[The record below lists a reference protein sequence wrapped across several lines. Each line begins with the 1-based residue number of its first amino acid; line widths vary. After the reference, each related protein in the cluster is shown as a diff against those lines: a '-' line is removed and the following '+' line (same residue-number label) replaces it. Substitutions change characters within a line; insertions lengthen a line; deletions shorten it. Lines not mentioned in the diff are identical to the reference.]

1 MRVEAPWPTAIE
13 DALRLGRATSR
24 HLRGYSFPDGSL
36 TARGLGETESMMRT
50 VRFLTGLVMVVT
62 GVSLA
67 APMATRLVEAHL
79 GGASG
84 VAADSAPALAPAG
97 PAAWAGAGPV
107 SAAAPA
113 GAGGYC
119 IPDPRS
125 AVAVAPDV
133 AAPQEPVSLPLPTD
147 EIQAPSAGYQPPPPP
162 DLLPAAP
169 ADLSLAPPAF
179 NNTYR
184 STLDVPPPP
193 LLDVASPAPLA
204 VSTPARDGGAMLAAG
219 QMSGGGVIHTVSA
232 ELAAAPLG
240 VSPAPAGGSMPMA
253 AGPAVAP
260 SAYTIRDGDDLTS
273 IATRLYGHP
282 GAAEAIWSANRD
294 RLTDPAVLPIGL
306 SLRIPPTWVPPAARQ
321 RGLAGGGAPIE
332 PTRRPARV
340 RVAPGESLESLAE
353 RFYGDRA
360 MAARL
365 WEANRDQLRSPA
377 LLVAG
382 MDLRLP

>member
-1 MRVEAPWPTAIE
+1 
-13 DALRLGRATSR
+13 
-24 HLRGYSFPDGSL
+24 
-36 TARGLGETESMMRT
+36 MRT

-67 APMATRLVEAHL
+67 APMATRLVEAHR
-79 GGASG
+79 GAANG
-84 VAADSAPALAPAG
+84 VESEPQSASAG

-107 SAAAPA
+107 SAPGPA
-113 GAGGYC
+113 RAGGYC
-119 IPDPRS
+119 IPDARS
-125 AVAVAPDV
+125 AVVGAPDG
-133 AAPQEPVSLPLPTD
+133 AAPQEAVGLPLPAD
-147 EIQAPSAGYQPPPPP
+147 DLHAPSAGYQPPPPP
-162 DLLPAAP
+162 DVLPASP
-169 ADLSLAPPAF
+169 TDLTLAPPAF
-179 NNTYR
+179 NSTYR

-193 LLDVASPAPLA
+193 LLDVSAPAPLA
-204 VSTPARDGGAMLAAG
+204 VSTPTRDGQAMLAMG
-219 QMSGGGVIHTVSA
+219 QMSGGGMIRTVSA
-232 ELAAAPLG
+232 EIHPVPLDTSFSPGAGSVPVAITPAA
-240 VSPAPAGGSMPMA
+240 SA
-253 AGPAVAP
+253 A
-260 SAYTIRDGDDLTS
+260 SSQYTIRDGDDLTS

-294 RLTDPAVLPIGL
+294 RLADPAVLPIGL
-306 SLRIPPTWVPPAARQ
+306 SLRIPPTWVPPAVRQ

-332 PTRRPARV
+332 PASRPARV

>member
-1 MRVEAPWPTAIE
+1 
-13 DALRLGRATSR
+13 
-24 HLRGYSFPDGSL
+24 
-36 TARGLGETESMMRT
+36 MMRT
-50 VRFLTGLVMVVT
+50 ARFLTGLVMVVT

-67 APMATRLVEAHL
+67 APMATRLVEARL

-84 VAADSAPALAPAG
+84 VAVAPAPASSPAG

-107 SAAAPA
+107 SAVGPAA
-113 GAGGYC
+113 AGGYC
-119 IPDPRS
+119 IPDTRS
-125 AVAVAPDV
+125 AVAEGPDL
-133 AAPQEPVSLPLPTD
+133 ATPQDAVSLPLPAD
-147 EIQAPSAGYQPPPPP
+147 ELQAPSAGYSPPPPP
-162 DLLPAAP
+162 NVLPASP

-179 NNTYR
+179 NSTYR

-193 LLDVASPAPLA
+193 LLDVAAPAPLA
-204 VSTPARDGGAMLAAG
+204 VSTPARDGATTLAGGLNTGA
-219 QMSGGGVIHTVSA
+219 GVIHTVSA
-232 ELAAAPLG
+232 EIPSAPAFKASSSTAGLPTAAAT
-240 VSPAPAGGSMPMA
+240 
-253 AGPAVAP
+253 P
-260 SAYTIRDGDDLTS
+260 SAAPGTYTIRDGDDLTS
-273 IATRLYGHP
+273 IATGLYGHP

-321 RGLAGGGAPIE
+321 RGLAGAGAPIE
-332 PTRRPARV
+332 PASRPARV
-340 RVAPGESLESLAE
+340 RVGPGESLESLAE

-360 MAARL
+360 MAGRL

>member
-1 MRVEAPWPTAIE
+1 
-13 DALRLGRATSR
+13 
-24 HLRGYSFPDGSL
+24 
-36 TARGLGETESMMRT
+36 MMRT
-50 VRFLTGLVMVVT
+50 ARFLTGLVMVVT

-67 APMATRLVEAHL
+67 APMATRLVVAQL

-84 VAADSAPALAPAG
+84 VAVASAPASSPAG

-107 SAAAPA
+107 SAVGPA

-119 IPDPRS
+119 IPDTRS
-125 AVAVAPDV
+125 AVADGPDL
-133 AAPQEPVSLPLPTD
+133 ATPQEAVSLPLPAD
-147 EIQAPSAGYQPPPPP
+147 ELQAPSAGYSPPPPP
-162 DLLPAAP
+162 NVLPASP

-179 NNTYR
+179 NSTYR

-193 LLDVASPAPLA
+193 LLDVAAPAPLA
-204 VSTPARDGGAMLAAG
+204 VSTPARDGVTTLAGGLMPGA
-219 QMSGGGVIHTVSA
+219 GVIRTVSA
-232 ELAAAPLG
+232 EIP
-240 VSPAPAGGSMPMA
+240 SAPAFT
-253 AGPAVAP
+253 AP
-260 SAYTIRDGDDLTS
+260 SAAPSTYTIRDGDDLTS

-282 GAAEAIWSANRD
+282 GAAEAIWLANRD

-321 RGLAGGGAPIE
+321 RGLAGAGAPIE
-332 PTRRPARV
+332 PASRPARV
-340 RVAPGESLESLAE
+340 RVGPGESLESLAE

-360 MAARL
+360 MAGRL

>member
-1 MRVEAPWPTAIE
+1 
-13 DALRLGRATSR
+13 
-24 HLRGYSFPDGSL
+24 
-36 TARGLGETESMMRT
+36 MMRT

-67 APMATRLVEAHL
+67 APRATRLDEAHR
-79 GGASG
+79 GGANG
-84 VAADSAPALAPAG
+84 VESAPQLAPAG

-107 SAAAPA
+107 SAPGPA
-113 GAGGYC
+113 RAGGYC

-125 AVAVAPDV
+125 AVVGAPDG
-133 AAPQEPVSLPLPTD
+133 AAPQEAVGLPLPAD
-147 EIQAPSAGYQPPPPP
+147 DLHAPSAGYQPPPPP
-162 DLLPAAP
+162 DVLPASP
-169 ADLSLAPPAF
+169 TDLTLAPPAF
-179 NNTYR
+179 NSTYR

-193 LLDVASPAPLA
+193 LLDVSAPAPLA
-204 VSTPARDGGAMLAAG
+204 VSTPTRDRQAMLAVG
-219 QMSGGGVIHTVSA
+219 QMSGGGMIHTVSA
-232 ELAAAPLG
+232 EIHPVPLDTSLSPRAGSVPVAITPAASAAP
-240 VSPAPAGGSMPMA
+240 SQ
-253 AGPAVAP
+253 
-260 SAYTIRDGDDLTS
+260 YTIRDGDDLTS

-294 RLTDPAVLPIGL
+294 RLADPAVLPIGL
-306 SLRIPPTWVPPAARQ
+306 SLRIPPTWVPPAVRQ
-321 RGLAGGGAPIE
+321 RGLAGGGAAIE
-332 PTRRPARV
+332 PASRPARV
-340 RVAPGESLESLAE
+340 RVAPGESLESLAD

>member
-1 MRVEAPWPTAIE
+1 
-13 DALRLGRATSR
+13 
-24 HLRGYSFPDGSL
+24 
-36 TARGLGETESMMRT
+36 MMRT
-50 VRFLTGLVMVVT
+50 ARFLTGLVMVVT

-67 APMATRLVEAHL
+67 APMATRLVEAQL

-84 VAADSAPALAPAG
+84 VAVASAPASSPAG

-107 SAAAPA
+107 SAVGPA

-119 IPDPRS
+119 IPDTRS
-125 AVAVAPDV
+125 AVADGPDL
-133 AAPQEPVSLPLPTD
+133 ATPQEAVSLPLPAD
-147 EIQAPSAGYQPPPPP
+147 ELQAPSAGYSPPPPP
-162 DLLPAAP
+162 NVLPASP

-179 NNTYR
+179 NSTYR

-193 LLDVASPAPLA
+193 LLDVAAPAPLA
-204 VSTPARDGGAMLAAG
+204 VSTPARDGVTTLAGGPLPGA
-219 QMSGGGVIHTVSA
+219 GVIHTVAA
-232 ELAAAPLG
+232 EIP
-240 VSPAPAGGSMPMA
+240 SAPAFT
-253 AGPAVAP
+253 AP
-260 SAYTIRDGDDLTS
+260 SAAPSTYTIRDGDDLTS

-282 GAAEAIWSANRD
+282 GAAEAIWLANRD

-321 RGLAGGGAPIE
+321 RGLAGAGAPIE
-332 PTRRPARV
+332 PASRPARV
-340 RVAPGESLESLAE
+340 RVGPGESLESLAE

-360 MAARL
+360 MAGRL

>member
-1 MRVEAPWPTAIE
+1 
-13 DALRLGRATSR
+13 
-24 HLRGYSFPDGSL
+24 
-36 TARGLGETESMMRT
+36 MMRT

-67 APMATRLVEAHL
+67 APMATRLVEAQL
-79 GGASG
+79 GGATA
-84 VAADSAPALAPAG
+84 VASATDPAAEPAG
-97 PAAWAGAGPV
+97 PAAWAGAGPA
-107 SAAAPA
+107 SAPA
-113 GAGGYC
+113 PGGAFGYC

-125 AVAVAPDV
+125 AAIGAPES
-133 AAPQEPVSLPLPTD
+133 AAPPEPAGPPLPAN
-147 EIQAPSAGYQPPPPP
+147 ELQAPSAGYQPPPPP

-179 NNTYR
+179 TNTYR

-193 LLDVASPAPLA
+193 LLDVAAPAPLA
-204 VSTPARDGGAMLAAG
+204 VSTPARDGATTLALG
-219 QMSGGGVIHTVSA
+219 PMSGGGMIHTVSA
-232 ELAAAPLG
+232 EIA
-240 VSPAPAGGSMPMA
+240 SAPAFGASPPA
-253 AGPAVAP
+253 AAVAP
-260 SAYTIRDGDDLTS
+260 SAPPSTYTIRDGDDLTS

-321 RGLAGGGAPIE
+321 RGLAGGAAPIE
-332 PTRRPARV
+332 PARRPARV
-340 RVAPGESLESLAE
+340 RVGPGESLESLAE

-360 MAARL
+360 MAGRL

>member
-1 MRVEAPWPTAIE
+1 
-13 DALRLGRATSR
+13 
-24 HLRGYSFPDGSL
+24 
-36 TARGLGETESMMRT
+36 MMRT
-50 VRFLTGLVMVVT
+50 ARFLTGLVMVVT

-67 APMATRLVEAHL
+67 APMATRLVEAQL
-79 GGASG
+79 GGVSG
-84 VAADSAPALAPAG
+84 VAVASAPASSPAG

-107 SAAAPA
+107 SAVGPA

-119 IPDPRS
+119 IPDTRS
-125 AVAVAPDV
+125 AVADGSDLAT
-133 AAPQEPVSLPLPTD
+133 PQEAVSLPLPAD
-147 EIQAPSAGYQPPPPP
+147 ELQAPSAGYSPPPPP
-162 DLLPAAP
+162 NVLPASP

-179 NNTYR
+179 NSTYR

-193 LLDVASPAPLA
+193 LLDVAAPAPLA
-204 VSTPARDGGAMLAAG
+204 VSTPARDGVTTLAGGLMPGA
-219 QMSGGGVIHTVSA
+219 GVIRTVSA
-232 ELAAAPLG
+232 EIP
-240 VSPAPAGGSMPMA
+240 SAPAFT
-253 AGPAVAP
+253 AP
-260 SAYTIRDGDDLTS
+260 SAAPSTYTIRDGDDLTS

-321 RGLAGGGAPIE
+321 RGLAGAGAPIE
-332 PTRRPARV
+332 PASRPARV
-340 RVAPGESLESLAE
+340 RVGPGESLESLAE

-360 MAARL
+360 MAGRL

>member
-1 MRVEAPWPTAIE
+1 
-13 DALRLGRATSR
+13 
-24 HLRGYSFPDGSL
+24 
-36 TARGLGETESMMRT
+36 MMRT
-50 VRFLTGLVMVVT
+50 ARFLTGLVMVVT

-67 APMATRLVEAHL
+67 APMATRLVEAQL
-79 GGASG
+79 GGVSG
-84 VAADSAPALAPAG
+84 VAVASAPASSPAG

-107 SAAAPA
+107 SAVGPA

-119 IPDPRS
+119 IPDTRS
-125 AVAVAPDV
+125 AVADGSDLAT
-133 AAPQEPVSLPLPTD
+133 PQEAVSLPLPAD
-147 EIQAPSAGYQPPPPP
+147 ELQAPSAGYSPPPPP
-162 DLLPAAP
+162 NVPPASP

-179 NNTYR
+179 NSTYR

-193 LLDVASPAPLA
+193 LLDVAAPAPLA
-204 VSTPARDGGAMLAAG
+204 VSTPARDGVTTLAGGLMPGA
-219 QMSGGGVIHTVSA
+219 GVIRTVSA
-232 ELAAAPLG
+232 EIP
-240 VSPAPAGGSMPMA
+240 SAPAFT
-253 AGPAVAP
+253 AP
-260 SAYTIRDGDDLTS
+260 SAAPSTYTIRDGDDLTS

-282 GAAEAIWSANRD
+282 GAAEAIWLANRD

-321 RGLAGGGAPIE
+321 RGLAGAGAPIE
-332 PTRRPARV
+332 PASRPARV
-340 RVAPGESLESLAE
+340 RVGPGESLESLAE

-360 MAARL
+360 MAGRL

>member
-1 MRVEAPWPTAIE
+1 
-13 DALRLGRATSR
+13 
-24 HLRGYSFPDGSL
+24 
-36 TARGLGETESMMRT
+36 MMRT
-50 VRFLTGLVMVVT
+50 ARFLTGLVMVVT

-67 APMATRLVEAHL
+67 APMATRLVEAQL
-79 GGASG
+79 GGPRG
-84 VAADSAPALAPAG
+84 VAVASAPASSPAG

-107 SAAAPA
+107 SAVGPE

-119 IPDPRS
+119 IPDTRS
-125 AVAVAPDV
+125 AVADGPAR
-133 AAPQEPVSLPLPTD
+133 ATPQEAFSLPLPAD
-147 EIQAPSAGYQPPPPP
+147 ELQAPAAGYQPPPPP
-162 DLLPAAP
+162 NVLPASP
-169 ADLSLAPPAF
+169 ADLSLAPPSF
-179 NNTYR
+179 NSTYR

-193 LLDVASPAPLA
+193 LLDVAAPAPLA
-204 VSTPARDGGAMLAAG
+204 VSTPARDGATTLAGGLMPGA
-219 QMSGGGVIHTVSA
+219 GVIHTVSA
-232 ELAAAPLG
+232 EIPSAPAFTAFSAVGLPTAAAAAP
-240 VSPAPAGGSMPMA
+240 SAAPGT
-253 AGPAVAP
+253 
-260 SAYTIRDGDDLTS
+260 YTIRDGDDLTS

-321 RGLAGGGAPIE
+321 RGLAGAGSPIE
-332 PTRRPARV
+332 PASRPARV
-340 RVAPGESLESLAE
+340 RVGPGESLESLAE

-360 MAARL
+360 MAGRL

>member
-1 MRVEAPWPTAIE
+1 
-13 DALRLGRATSR
+13 
-24 HLRGYSFPDGSL
+24 
-36 TARGLGETESMMRT
+36 MMRT

-67 APMATRLVEAHL
+67 TPMATRLVEAQL
-79 GGASG
+79 GG
-84 VAADSAPALAPAG
+84 DSAVALAKDPAAEPAG

-107 SAAAPA
+107 SIAAPA

-119 IPDPRS
+119 IPDTRS
-125 AVAVAPDV
+125 AVVGAPES
-133 AAPQEPVSLPLPTD
+133 AAPPESAGPPLPANELQT
-147 EIQAPSAGYQPPPPP
+147 PSAGYQPPPPP

-179 NNTYR
+179 NSTYR

-193 LLDVASPAPLA
+193 LLDVAAPAPLA
-204 VSTPARDGGAMLAAG
+204 VSTPAREGATTLAVG
-219 QMSGGGVIHTVSA
+219 HMSGGGVIHTVSA
-232 ELAAAPLG
+232 EIASAPGFAASSP
-240 VSPAPAGGSMPMA
+240 VSGLPPAA
-253 AGPAVAP
+253 AVAP
-260 SAYTIRDGDDLTS
+260 SAAASTYTIRDGDDLTS

-321 RGLAGGGAPIE
+321 RGLAGAGAPIE
-332 PTRRPARV
+332 PASRPARV
-340 RVAPGESLESLAE
+340 RVGPGESLESLAE

-360 MAARL
+360 MAGRL

-382 MDLRLP
+382 MDIRLP

>member
-1 MRVEAPWPTAIE
+1 
-13 DALRLGRATSR
+13 
-24 HLRGYSFPDGSL
+24 
-36 TARGLGETESMMRT
+36 MMRT
-50 VRFLTGLVMVVT
+50 LRFLTGLVMVVT

-67 APMATRLVEAHL
+67 APLATRLVEAQL
-79 GGASG
+79 DTTSG
-84 VAADSAPALAPAG
+84 VEGAPASASMPTAEPAG

-107 SAAAPA
+107 SASAPA

-133 AAPQEPVSLPLPTD
+133 AVPEEAVTLPLPAD
-147 EIQAPSAGYQPPPPP
+147 ELQAPSAGYQPPPPP

-179 NNTYR
+179 KSTYR

-193 LLDVASPAPLA
+193 LLDVAAPAPLA

-219 QMSGGGVIHTVSA
+219 PMSGGGVIHTVSA
-232 ELAAAPLG
+232 ELTPTPFGAAPRG
-240 VSPAPAGGSMPMA
+240 GNMSAAMVAPPS
-253 AGPAVAP
+253 VAP
-260 SAYTIRDGDDLTS
+260 STYTIRDGDDLTS

-321 RGLAGGGAPIE
+321 RGLAGAGAPIE
-332 PTRRPARV
+332 PASRPARV

>member
-1 MRVEAPWPTAIE
+1 
-13 DALRLGRATSR
+13 
-24 HLRGYSFPDGSL
+24 
-36 TARGLGETESMMRT
+36 MMRT
-50 VRFLTGLVMVVT
+50 ARFLTGLVMVVT

-67 APMATRLVEAHL
+67 APMATRLVEAQL

-84 VAADSAPALAPAG
+84 VAVASAPASSPAG

-107 SAAAPA
+107 SAVGPA

-119 IPDPRS
+119 IPDSRS
-125 AVAVAPDV
+125 AVADGSDLAT
-133 AAPQEPVSLPLPTD
+133 PQEAVSLPLPAD
-147 EIQAPSAGYQPPPPP
+147 ELQAPSAGYSPPPPP
-162 DLLPAAP
+162 NVLPASP

-179 NNTYR
+179 NSTYR

-193 LLDVASPAPLA
+193 LLDVAAPAPLA
-204 VSTPARDGGAMLAAG
+204 VSTPARDGVTTLAGGLMPGA
-219 QMSGGGVIHTVSA
+219 GVIRTVSA
-232 ELAAAPLG
+232 EIP
-240 VSPAPAGGSMPMA
+240 SAPAFT
-253 AGPAVAP
+253 AP
-260 SAYTIRDGDDLTS
+260 SAAPSTYTIRDGDDLTS

-282 GAAEAIWSANRD
+282 GAAEAIWLANRD

-321 RGLAGGGAPIE
+321 RGLAGAGAPIE
-332 PTRRPARV
+332 PASRPARV
-340 RVAPGESLESLAE
+340 RVGPGESLESLAE

-360 MAARL
+360 MAGRL

>member
-1 MRVEAPWPTAIE
+1 
-13 DALRLGRATSR
+13 
-24 HLRGYSFPDGSL
+24 
-36 TARGLGETESMMRT
+36 MMRT

-67 APMATRLVEAHL
+67 APMATRLVEAHR
-79 GGASG
+79 GGANG
-84 VAADSAPALAPAG
+84 VESVTESAPAG

-107 SAAAPA
+107 SAP
-113 GAGGYC
+113 GPVRAGGYC

-125 AVAVAPDV
+125 AVVGVPDG
-133 AAPQEPVSLPLPTD
+133 AAPQEAVGLPRPGDGLR
-147 EIQAPSAGYQPPPPP
+147 APSAGYQPPPPP
-162 DLLPAAP
+162 DVLPVP
-169 ADLSLAPPAF
+169 PTDLTLAPPAF

-193 LLDVASPAPLA
+193 LLDVSAPAPLA
-204 VSTPARDGGAMLAAG
+204 VSTPARDGPAMLAVG
-219 QMSGGGVIHTVSA
+219 QMSGGGVIHTVAA
-232 ELAAAPLG
+232 ELHPVPLEASAPPG
-240 VSPAPAGGSMPMA
+240 AGSVPVAMTP
-253 AGPAVAP
+253 AP
-260 SAYTIRDGDDLTS
+260 SAAPSQYTIRDGDDLTS

-294 RLTDPAVLPIGL
+294 RLADPAVLPIGL
-306 SLRIPPTWVPPAARQ
+306 ALRIPPTWVPPAIRQ

-332 PTRRPARV
+332 PARRPARV
-340 RVAPGESLESLAE
+340 RVAPGESLESLAV

-382 MDLRLP
+382 TDLRLP

>member
-1 MRVEAPWPTAIE
+1 
-13 DALRLGRATSR
+13 
-24 HLRGYSFPDGSL
+24 
-36 TARGLGETESMMRT
+36 MMRT

-67 APMATRLVEAHL
+67 APMATRLVEAKL
-79 GGASG
+79 NGASAG
-84 VAADSAPALAPAG
+84 EAVTAPPSASTGPAETAG

-107 SAAAPA
+107 SAPAPS

-125 AVAVAPDV
+125 AVTVAADV
-133 AAPQEPVSLPLPTD
+133 AAPQE
-147 EIQAPSAGYQPPPPP
+147 APGLSPPADDPRALSAGYQPPPPP

-179 NNTYR
+179 NSTYR

-193 LLDVASPAPLA
+193 LLDVAAPAPLA
-204 VSTPARDGGAMLAAG
+204 VSTPARDGAAMLAG
-219 QMSGGGVIHTVSA
+219 GPMSGGGVIHTVSA
-232 ELAAAPLG
+232 ELSAAPM
-240 VSPAPAGGSMPMA
+240 SPAPA
-253 AGPAVAP
+253 VA
-260 SAYTIRDGDDLTS
+260 SGTYTIRDGDDLTS

-294 RLTDPAVLPIGL
+294 RLNDPAVLPIGL

-321 RGLAGGGAPIE
+321 RGLSGGGAPIE
-332 PTRRPARV
+332 PARRPARV

-353 RFYGDRA
+353 RFYGDRS

-382 MDLRLP
+382 MELRLP

>member
-1 MRVEAPWPTAIE
+1 
-13 DALRLGRATSR
+13 
-24 HLRGYSFPDGSL
+24 
-36 TARGLGETESMMRT
+36 MMRT

-67 APMATRLVEAHL
+67 APMATRLVEAHR
-79 GGASG
+79 GAANG
-84 VAADSAPALAPAG
+84 VESEPQSASAG

-107 SAAAPA
+107 SAPGPA
-113 GAGGYC
+113 RAGGYC
-119 IPDPRS
+119 IPDARS
-125 AVAVAPDV
+125 AVVGAPDG
-133 AAPQEPVSLPLPTD
+133 AAPQEAVGLPLPAD
-147 EIQAPSAGYQPPPPP
+147 DLHAPSAGYQPPPPP
-162 DLLPAAP
+162 DVLPASP
-169 ADLSLAPPAF
+169 TDLTLAPPAF
-179 NNTYR
+179 NSTYR

-193 LLDVASPAPLA
+193 LLDVSAPAPLA
-204 VSTPARDGGAMLAAG
+204 VSTPTRDGQTMLAMG
-219 QMSGGGVIHTVSA
+219 QMSGGGMIRTVSA
-232 ELAAAPLG
+232 EIHPVPLDTSFSPGAGSVPVAITPAASAAP
-240 VSPAPAGGSMPMA
+240 SQ
-253 AGPAVAP
+253 
-260 SAYTIRDGDDLTS
+260 YTIRDGDDLTS

-294 RLTDPAVLPIGL
+294 RLADPAVLPIGL
-306 SLRIPPTWVPPAARQ
+306 SLRIPPTWVPPAVRQ

-332 PTRRPARV
+332 PASRPARV

>member
-1 MRVEAPWPTAIE
+1 
-13 DALRLGRATSR
+13 
-24 HLRGYSFPDGSL
+24 
-36 TARGLGETESMMRT
+36 MMRT
-50 VRFLTGLVMVVT
+50 ARFLTGLVMVVT

-67 APMATRLVEAHL
+67 APMATRLVEAQL

-84 VAADSAPALAPAG
+84 VAVASAPASSPAG

-107 SAAAPA
+107 SAVGPA

-119 IPDPRS
+119 IPDSRS
-125 AVAVAPDV
+125 AVADGSDLAT
-133 AAPQEPVSLPLPTD
+133 PQEAVSLPLPAD
-147 EIQAPSAGYQPPPPP
+147 ELQAPSAGYSPPPPP
-162 DLLPAAP
+162 NVLPASP

-179 NNTYR
+179 NSTYR

-193 LLDVASPAPLA
+193 LLDVAAPAPLA
-204 VSTPARDGGAMLAAG
+204 VSTPARDGVTTLAGGPMPGA
-219 QMSGGGVIHTVSA
+219 GVIHTVSA
-232 ELAAAPLG
+232 EIPSAPPFTVSPSAAGLPTAAAAAP
-240 VSPAPAGGSMPMA
+240 SA
-253 AGPAVAP
+253 AP
-260 SAYTIRDGDDLTS
+260 STYTIRDGDDLTS

-321 RGLAGGGAPIE
+321 RGLAGAGAPIE
-332 PTRRPARV
+332 PASRPARV
-340 RVAPGESLESLAE
+340 RVGPGESLESLAE

-360 MAARL
+360 MAGRL

>member
-1 MRVEAPWPTAIE
+1 
-13 DALRLGRATSR
+13 
-24 HLRGYSFPDGSL
+24 
-36 TARGLGETESMMRT
+36 MMRT

-67 APMATRLVEAHL
+67 APMATRLVEAHR
-79 GGASG
+79 GAANG
-84 VAADSAPALAPAG
+84 VEAATEQAPAG
-97 PAAWAGAGPV
+97 PAAWAG
-107 SAAAPA
+107 
-113 GAGGYC
+113 GYC
-119 IPDPRS
+119 SPDPRS
-125 AVAVAPDV
+125 AVVSAPDG
-133 AAPQEPVSLPLPTD
+133 AAPQEAVGLPLPGD
-147 EIQAPSAGYQPPPPP
+147 DLHAPAAGYQPPPPP
-162 DLLPAAP
+162 DLLPASP
-169 ADLSLAPPAF
+169 TDLTLAPPAF
-179 NNTYR
+179 NSTYR

-193 LLDVASPAPLA
+193 LLDVSAPAPLA
-204 VSTPARDGGAMLAAG
+204 LSTPGRDGQAMLAVG
-219 QMSGGGVIHTVSA
+219 QMSGGGMIRTVSA
-232 ELAAAPLG
+232 EIHPVPLDTSFSPGAGSVPVAITPAASAAP
-240 VSPAPAGGSMPMA
+240 SQ
-253 AGPAVAP
+253 
-260 SAYTIRDGDDLTS
+260 YTIRDGDDLTS

-294 RLTDPAVLPIGL
+294 RLADPAVLPIGL
-306 SLRIPPTWVPPAARQ
+306 SLRIPPTWVPPAVRQ

-332 PTRRPARV
+332 PARRPARV

>member
-1 MRVEAPWPTAIE
+1 
-13 DALRLGRATSR
+13 
-24 HLRGYSFPDGSL
+24 
-36 TARGLGETESMMRT
+36 MMRT
-50 VRFLTGLVMVVT
+50 ARFLTGLVMVVA

-79 GGASG
+79 GGASAG
-84 VAADSAPALAPAG
+84 PSTTDPAAEPAG
-97 PAAWAGAGPV
+97 PAAWAGAGPA
-107 SAAAPA
+107 SAPA
-113 GAGGYC
+113 PGGAFGYC

-125 AVAVAPDV
+125 AVGGAPEP
-133 AAPQEPVSLPLPTD
+133 AAPPESAGVPLPSD
-147 EIQAPSAGYQPPPPP
+147 EFPAPSAGYSPPPPP
-162 DLLPAAP
+162 NVLPASP
-169 ADLSLAPPAF
+169 ADLSLAPPPF
-179 NNTYR
+179 NSTYR

-204 VSTPARDGGAMLAAG
+204 VSTPARDGGTTLAVGLMPGA
-219 QMSGGGVIHTVSA
+219 GVIHTVSA
-232 ELAAAPLG
+232 EIASPPSFTGSPSAAGLPTAAAAAP
-240 VSPAPAGGSMPMA
+240 SS
-253 AGPAVAP
+253 AP
-260 SAYTIRDGDDLTS
+260 STYTIRDGDDLTS

-321 RGLAGGGAPIE
+321 RGLAGAGAPIE
-332 PTRRPARV
+332 PASRPARV
-340 RVAPGESLESLAE
+340 RVGPGESLESLAE

-360 MAARL
+360 MAGRL

>member
-1 MRVEAPWPTAIE
+1 
-13 DALRLGRATSR
+13 
-24 HLRGYSFPDGSL
+24 
-36 TARGLGETESMMRT
+36 MMRT
-50 VRFLTGLVMVVT
+50 ARFLTGLVMVVT

-67 APMATRLVEAHL
+67 APMATRLVEAQL

-84 VAADSAPALAPAG
+84 VAVASASASSPAG

-107 SAAAPA
+107 SAVGPA

-119 IPDPRS
+119 IPDTRS
-125 AVAVAPDV
+125 AVADGPDL
-133 AAPQEPVSLPLPTD
+133 ATPQEAVSLPLPAD
-147 EIQAPSAGYQPPPPP
+147 ELQAPSAGYSPPPPP
-162 DLLPAAP
+162 SVLPASP

-179 NNTYR
+179 NSTYR

-193 LLDVASPAPLA
+193 LLDVAAPAPLA
-204 VSTPARDGGAMLAAG
+204 VSTPARDGVTTLAGGLMPGA
-219 QMSGGGVIHTVSA
+219 GVIRTVSA
-232 ELAAAPLG
+232 EIP
-240 VSPAPAGGSMPMA
+240 SAPAFT
-253 AGPAVAP
+253 AP
-260 SAYTIRDGDDLTS
+260 SAAPSTYTIRDGDDLTS

-282 GAAEAIWSANRD
+282 GAAEAIWLANRD

-321 RGLAGGGAPIE
+321 RGLAGAGAPIE
-332 PTRRPARV
+332 PASRPARV
-340 RVAPGESLESLAE
+340 RVGPGESLESLAE

-360 MAARL
+360 MAGRL

>member
-1 MRVEAPWPTAIE
+1 
-13 DALRLGRATSR
+13 
-24 HLRGYSFPDGSL
+24 
-36 TARGLGETESMMRT
+36 MMRT

-79 GGASG
+79 GGGTAVASATDP
-84 VAADSAPALAPAG
+84 AAEPAG
-97 PAAWAGAGPV
+97 PAAWVGAGPA
-107 SAAAPA
+107 SAPA
-113 GAGGYC
+113 PGGAFGYC

-125 AVAVAPDV
+125 AAIGAPES
-133 AAPQEPVSLPLPTD
+133 AAPPESAGPSLPANEL
-147 EIQAPSAGYQPPPPP
+147 QAPSAGYQPPPPP

-179 NNTYR
+179 KSTYR

-193 LLDVASPAPLA
+193 LLDVAAPAPLA
-204 VSTPARDGGAMLAAG
+204 VSTPARDGTSALAVG
-219 QMSGGGVIHTVSA
+219 HVSGGGVIHTVSA
-232 ELAAAPLG
+232 EIA
-240 VSPAPAGGSMPMA
+240 SAPAFTPSSSTTGLPMA
-253 AGPAVAP
+253 VAVAP
-260 SAYTIRDGDDLTS
+260 SPAPSTYTIRDGDDLTS

-321 RGLAGGGAPIE
+321 RGLAGGAAPIE
-332 PTRRPARV
+332 PARRPARV
-340 RVAPGESLESLAE
+340 RVGPGETLESLAE

-360 MAARL
+360 MAGRL